1 MFQGAS
7 KLTLDPKG
15 RLSIPARHRDALQAQ
30 CDGRLTL
37 TRHPDG
43 CVLVYPRPVW
53 EAKRGQI
60 AELPYAARTLQRLLL
75 GSAIDVELD
84 SAGRMLVPNGL
95 RQDAALER
103 DVTLMGIGEHF
114 ELWDPGRL
122 KEREDRDLA
131 DGLPAA
137 AAGFTF

>member
-1 MFQGAS
+1 
-7 KLTLDPKG
+7 
-15 RLSIPARHRDALQAQ
+15 
-30 CDGRLTL
+30 
-37 TRHPDG
+37 
-43 CVLVYPRPVW
+43 
-53 EAKRGQI
+53 
-60 AELPYAARTLQRLLL
+60 
-75 GSAIDVELD
+75 
-84 SAGRMLVPNGL
+84 L